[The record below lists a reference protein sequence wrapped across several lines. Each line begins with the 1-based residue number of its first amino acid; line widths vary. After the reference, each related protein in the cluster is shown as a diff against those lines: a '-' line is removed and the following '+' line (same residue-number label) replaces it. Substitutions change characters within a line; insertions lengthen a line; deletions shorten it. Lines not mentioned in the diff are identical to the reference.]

1 MVRKRRTEL
10 PSGSESSESG
20 SQRPTAP
27 PPQQQ
32 QQGGG
37 GYQGGRGSP
46 PQQQGG
52 GGYQQPQGG
61 RGSTPQGGRGG
72 YGGGRGGHGMPQ
84 QQQYGGP
91 PEYQGRGRGGPPQQ
105 GGRGG
110 YGGGR
115 GGPSPGGPSRPQVS
129 ELHQAT
135 PVPYQAG
142 VTPQPVTPQPA
153 YQASSS
159 SQPPEPSEVA
169 EQFQQVSIRQEEA
182 PSQAIQQVPVSSK
195 SMRFPLRPGKGK
207 TGIRCT
213 VKANHFFAELP
224 DKDLHQYDVS
234 SLALCVCIFIR
245 TLYDDNM
252 KDNNFVLLC
261 VRSLLHRKSRHGV

>member
-1 MVRKRRTEL
+1 MPYCFLFFFILDTIMVRKRRTEL

-27 PPQQQ
+27 PQQQ
-32 QQGGG
+32 QQPGGG

-61 RGSTPQGGRGG
+61 RGSTPQGARGG
-72 YGGGRGGHGMPQ
+72 YGGGRGGHGMP

-135 PVPYQAG
+135 TVPYQAG
-142 VTPQPVTPQPA
+142 ITPQPA

-182 PSQAIQQVPVSSK
+182 PSQAIQPVPVSSK

-207 TGIRCT
+207 TGTRCT

-245 TLYDDNM
+245 TLYGDNI
-252 KDNNFVLLC
+252 
-261 VRSLLHRKSRHGV
+261 